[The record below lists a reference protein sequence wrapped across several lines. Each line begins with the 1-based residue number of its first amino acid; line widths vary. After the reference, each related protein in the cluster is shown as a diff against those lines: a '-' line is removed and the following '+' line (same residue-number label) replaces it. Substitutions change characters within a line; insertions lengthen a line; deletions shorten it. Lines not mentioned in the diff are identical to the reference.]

1 MQKRRVV
8 ILGSTGS
15 IGTSALK
22 VARDIPDRM
31 EIVGLAAGTSV
42 EALASQAR
50 EFNVRNVCIYD
61 PSGAAG
67 LAASLPGAQ
76 VETGEEG
83 LCRLAQLPEADMVLI
98 SIVGTAGL
106 KPALAAIEAGK
117 DLAIASK
124 EILVMAGQI
133 VMEKA
138 RRAGVQVLPVDSEH
152 NAIFQCLNGSH
163 GGPEAVSR
171 LILTASGGP
180 FRTWNRED
188 LEHVTLEQALKHP
201 TWSMGRKITIDSATL
216 FNKGLEMIEAR
227 WLFDVPMEKVDV
239 IVHPQSIVHSM
250 VEYRDGTV
258 LAYTD
263 EDGQRRYNNSAD
275 TRHISP
281 FLMDYGIFTSYY
293 EFGPHGIVNRP
304 DNGVVG
310 SAIGGTT
317 CTDRWIMDNS
327 EKGGPLTVDRYQTQH
342 IWFTHD
348 ENGEEISRPTS
359 FIAEAQVTADV
370 SAYTSGQA
378 TFGIMTIH
386 DMWSMVTYGVNMSN
400 LINGKQVVLQS
411 IEGIDSSY
419 WVGQQSMSKTVN
431 SDYTANTVCLRLVK
445 LEGYYYYFY
454 KNPSDAEYTYIG
466 YEYWYKNSEDVDVG
480 LFTNCPSTI
489 TNYSVADY
497 TGRED
502 ELESILSETVYFV
515 DTSNVSGGDVNGDQM
530 VVRQGD
536 ALTITATPTNGY
548 ILNEFTINGEDMFD
562 EFVEAKG
569 SLEYIPEIDVVIE
582 AKFVRIPQEY
592 LQTVSYTV
600 TDPAGNFVSNADY
613 TITSENPLLSKTG
626 TTSGRGMI
634 ATSMPR
640 ACEFTIGGRKYVCD
654 GEYELFLSKD
664 TYLDTSDAFTLTG
677 GEDIEK
683 TLVMRDA
690 RWGKDPMVNG
700 NRQRQLRRPGI

>member
-42 EALASQAR
+42 EALARQAR

-76 VETGEEG
+76 VETGEVG

-201 TWSMGRKITIDSATL
+201 TWNMGRKITIDSATL

-258 LAYTD
+258 LAQMSSSDMCFPIQYAVTWPDRVPNSLKQLNFSEIGRLVFEAPRTD
-263 EDGQRRYNNSAD
+263 VFPALDLARRAGAGNSTLAAVYNAANEAAVNAFIHGQISFPGIWKLVEAVMDDHTPADPRGELAPILEADQWARRRAAELLPS
-275 TRHISP
+275 
-281 FLMDYGIFTSYY
+281 F
-293 EFGPHGIVNRP
+293 
-304 DNGVVG
+304 
-310 SAIGGTT
+310 
-317 CTDRWIMDNS
+317 
-327 EKGGPLTVDRYQTQH
+327 
-342 IWFTHD
+342 
-348 ENGEEISRPTS
+348 SRP
-359 FIAEAQVTADV
+359 
-370 SAYTSGQA
+370 
-378 TFGIMTIH
+378 
-386 DMWSMVTYGVNMSN
+386 
-400 LINGKQVVLQS
+400 
-411 IEGIDSSY
+411 
-419 WVGQQSMSKTVN
+419 
-431 SDYTANTVCLRLVK
+431 C
-445 LEGYYYYFY
+445 
-454 KNPSDAEYTYIG
+454 
-466 YEYWYKNSEDVDVG
+466 
-480 LFTNCPSTI
+480 
-489 TNYSVADY
+489 
-497 TGRED
+497 
-502 ELESILSETVYFV
+502 
-515 DTSNVSGGDVNGDQM
+515 
-530 VVRQGD
+530 
-536 ALTITATPTNGY
+536 
-548 ILNEFTINGEDMFD
+548 
-562 EFVEAKG
+562 
-569 SLEYIPEIDVVIE
+569 
-582 AKFVRIPQEY
+582 
-592 LQTVSYTV
+592 
-600 TDPAGNFVSNADY
+600 
-613 TITSENPLLSKTG
+613 
-626 TTSGRGMI
+626 
-634 ATSMPR
+634 
-640 ACEFTIGGRKYVCD
+640 
-654 GEYELFLSKD
+654 
-664 TYLDTSDAFTLTG
+664 
-677 GEDIEK
+677 
-683 TLVMRDA
+683 
-690 RWGKDPMVNG
+690 
-700 NRQRQLRRPGI
+700 